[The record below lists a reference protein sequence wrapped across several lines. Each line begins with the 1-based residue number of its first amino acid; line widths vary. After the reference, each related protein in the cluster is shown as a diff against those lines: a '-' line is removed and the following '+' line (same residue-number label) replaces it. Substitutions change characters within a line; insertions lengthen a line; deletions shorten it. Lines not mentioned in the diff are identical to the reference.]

1 MYCAARLYKAFRG
14 DQWKQMTIRTA
25 LMFPG
30 VIFAMFFILD
40 LLVWGQKSSGA
51 VPFGTLVAICFLWFG
66 VSVPLVFVGS
76 YFGFKKPAPEDP
88 VRTNKIPRQIPEQPW
103 YMHPVFSCLVG
114 GVLPFGAVFI
124 GECGPAG
131 GWRGGRDDQRRHQ
144 LLPIEALQ
152 HVNMRGLWCGKGFS
166 TWGAGCL
173 LQQCRAYLH
182 PCKGGGQVRG

>member
-1 MYCAARLYKAFRG
+1 
-14 DQWKQMTIRTA
+14 MTIRTA

-124 GECGPAG
+124 GEC
-131 GWRGGRDDQRRHQ
+131 
-144 LLPIEALQ
+144 LALC
-152 HVNMRGLWCGKGFS
+152 VCGLGMGM
-166 TWGAGCL
+166 
-173 LQQCRAYLH
+173 
-182 PCKGGGQVRG
+182 GGGTWVLCSLHLGPCAAGEMTGSWLPGPCQHAATGLLACHSSRGSLPPCNHVPGTQEGACPLSAA